1 MVDPVEY
8 IWALF
13 EETPRP
19 SHLPPCLF
27 PNEYPFELGF
37 KYYPQPVVPVTSG
50 PLSSYHDHDHD
61 HDPLSSYHDHDRIPV
76 PGEPGAPPVW
86 CSDFP
91 PDQPDVP
98 LPSAGAPLPS
108 STAAPLL
115 PIDVPGPASS
125 HSSLASTDCP
135 SLSPPVMSCI
145 LPSKTYPGKLPHLH
159 LSKSDKILASPPQTS
174 PFLPEPK
181 RRKNERRCGRL

>member
-8 IWALF
+8 IWSLF

-37 KYYPQPVVPVTSG
+37 KYYPQPVVPVPSG
-50 PLSSYHDHDHD
+50 PLSSYHDHD

-108 STAAPLL
+108 STVAPLL
-115 PIDVPGPASS
+115 PINWCPRSHILTFFPCFNRLPFPIAACHELHIAIKDLSWQIAASS
-125 HSSLASTDCP
+125 S
-135 SLSPPVMSCI
+135 V
-145 LPSKTYPGKLPHLH
+145 
-159 LSKSDKILASPPQTS
+159 
-174 PFLPEPK
+174 
-181 RRKNERRCGRL
+181 